1 MKRILLILTLLY
13 SFALIQQVS
22 AQSNTVAGIESAND
36 NDSASVESNDDKDI
50 TEDRKDTEE
59 ESVGPEEMYLN
70 FNYAGLV
77 STLLTCYYDGENT
90 FIPVQQFFTS
100 LQINNVQTG
109 NRISGYFM
117 YSGREYMID
126 LDSREITYS
135 GQSINF
141 SKSDAY
147 MKDGEIFMSPT
158 VLSKAF
164 DMEIVVD
171 LAQLSIGLYSA
182 ESTPIEARSKRES
195 LRDALLDSET
205 EKETPL
211 LFNRTKNLFRGE
223 FIDYFFSSS
232 MSKGSY
238 PNYSFSLNSG
248 SELMGGDM
256 NINLSGSESHTSSQ
270 FDYDVNW
277 RYVFG
282 DNKLINQVLLGTKLQ
297 SKGIDPQ
304 PFTGISL
311 TNASFEVEGNFGSYA
326 LVDKTIPLSDVELYI
341 NNQLAAYTKAD
352 DLGNYQFNI
361 PMTYGS
367 NTIELKIYSPDGQ
380 LIVNNKRIQVPFD
393 YLPKGDIQYNLNF
406 GQQNTSKDMIYH
418 GSVAYG
424 ITSWLTDRAGID
436 FTSTD
441 GKVFNNPILFN
452 SLSGR
457 VMDDYLFNYTIAPE
471 LYHRVSLSA
480 SYFNLQSVS
489 LRYSKY
495 KQNKIYNIRKIE
507 EDVEIITGIPVE
519 IMGVRAG
526 LQGQALYE
534 KLPESKH
541 YKLDIGANFSMF
553 NFNPSINYAYTE
565 ESSPTSVGIRREV
578 RFGLSTPATFLNG
591 IFPELMSG
599 KYLSTSLKYDAV
611 NNKFAHAKFTY
622 SSNITKNARFEFNYS
637 KDLQYDFSSFNVVF
651 KYEFPFAVT
660 NTIADDRSLIM
671 NVHGTIG
678 YDNAN
683 ENIFTTKRQS
693 VGTGGVA
700 FRMFQDENGNGK
712 YDKDEIIV
720 DDIDLKFNQNVQME
734 RNDEGILIA
743 SELSPYR
750 EYNIEINP
758 LSGKNP
764 FLQPKFQ
771 KFGLVTDP
779 NQIKLVEIPFYFSQE
794 VYGNVIAVKDGAEIP
809 LPSVKIHIYSHEN
822 DEEKVITSFNDGS
835 LYYLGLLPG
844 DYTAYVDS
852 AMVEMLGAETT
863 PEKIEFTIYD
873 NDEEKETKNL
883 DFVLNLDNSQI
894 SNIDDQEIASFR
906 AKFLYTEKRVNSRVG
921 TPEEARK
928 EFFDEIT
935 ASEYT
940 ALPEFAERY
949 AEMKAN
955 LEEWETQIEK
965 GEDKKSTGYTVVKG
979 DCLWKIAGMKQHYD
993 NPHLWPAI
1001 WEANKDGI
1009 ISAPEGVKTVI
1020 TNPNLIY
1027 PGQVLRIPSLSD
1039 EEKQEFLNI
1048 EGQYYDKKGRGKP
1061 RNK

>member
-1 MKRILLILTLLY
+1 MKKILLILTLLFV
-13 SFALIQQVS
+13 FALNQS
-22 AQSNTVAGIESAND
+22 GFAQNNTVAGIETTTD
-36 NDSASVESNDDKDI
+36 KDSASIESNDDKKS
-50 TEDRKDTEE
+50 EESEDTEE

-77 STLLTCYYDGENT
+77 STLLTCFYDGET
-90 FIPVQQFFTS
+90 ALIPVQQFFSS
-100 LQINNVQTG
+100 LQINNTLTG

-126 LDSREITYS
+126 LDSRVITYS
-135 GQSINF
+135 GKSVEF
-141 SKSDAY
+141 SNKDY
-147 MKDGEIFMSPT
+147 FVKDGEVYMSPV
-158 VLSKAF
+158 VLSNAF
-164 DMEIVVD
+164 DLEIVVD

-182 ESTPIEARSKRES
+182 QSTPIEARSKRES
-195 LRDALLDSET
+195 LRDALLENESSS
-205 EKETPL
+205 ETPL
-211 LFNRTKNLFRGE
+211 LFNRTKNLFKGE

-248 SELMGGDM
+248 SELLGGDL
-256 NINLSGSESHTSSQ
+256 NLNLSGSESHTSSQ

-297 SKGIDPQ
+297 SRGINPQ

-311 TNASFEVEGNFGSYA
+311 TNAPFEVEGNFGTYA

-380 LIVNNKRIQVPFD
+380 LIENNKRIQVPFD
-393 YLPKGDIQYNLNF
+393 YLPEGDFQYNLNV
-406 GQQNTSKDMIYH
+406 GKQNVSNDMIYH

-424 ITSWLTDRAGID
+424 ITPWLTNRAGID

-441 GKVFNNPILFN
+441 GTVFNNPLVFN

-457 VMDDYLFNYTIAPE
+457 VMDDYLFNYTFAPE

-495 KQNKIYNIRKIE
+495 KQNKIYNIRNIE
-507 EDVEIITGIPVE
+507 EDVEIIAGIPVDLL
-519 IMGVRAG
+519 GVRAG

-534 KLPESKH
+534 KLPDSKH

-565 ESSPTSVGIRREV
+565 ESSPTSVGIRKEV
-578 RFGLSTPATFLNG
+578 RFGLSTPATFLSG

-599 KYLSTSLKYDAV
+599 KYISTSLKYDAV

-622 SSNITKNARFEFNYS
+622 SSNLTKNARLEFNYS
-637 KDLQYDFSSFNVVF
+637 KDLQFDFSSFNVVF

-660 NTIADDRSLIM
+660 NTIADDKSLIM

-712 YDKDEIIV
+712 YDKDETIV

-794 VYGNVIAVKDGAEIP
+794 VYGNVVAVKDGAEIP

-822 DEEKVITSFNDGS
+822 EQEKIITSFNDGT

-852 AMVEMLGAETT
+852 AMVEMLGAETI
-863 PEKIEFTIYD
+863 PGKIDFTIYD
-873 NDEEKETKNL
+873 DDDDRETKDL
-883 DFVLNLDNSQI
+883 DFVLKLDNSQI

-906 AKFLYTEKRVNSRVG
+906 AKFLYTEKRINSRVG
-921 TPEEARK
+921 TPDEARK
-928 EFFDEIT
+928 EFFDELS

-949 AEMKAN
+949 EEMKAN

-965 GEDKKSTGYTVVKG
+965 GQDKKSTGYTVVKG

-1048 EGQYYDKKGRGKP
+1048 EGEYYDKKGRGKP